1 MPVRYRP
8 EGSGA
13 EVKTRHQAL
22 SFTKSNMADKIVR
35 VCIRLGIG
43 GLFVINAS
51 GELFP
56 HQACK
61 QVNALKDENGILVEV
76 PETCREQFKE
86 VALKLGLKNSAQKVT
101 LFVNEGFHA
110 VSAGSTWFPA
120 GAVIGLPRW
129 YLYQT
134 KEDVETSGLK
144 FQGRNIQWDSEL
156 GETVKFC
163 YVPTNDM
170 IAFTIGHE
178 LAHIQRLD
186 FKMFDIFASPF
197 WLFLT
202 YKMIRFVHYRTFK
215 KQAMWNLLLN
225 LSVCGVNYFA
235 YRLVNRKVQHFSEFN
250 ADKISAECTPQI
262 AKGGVDFFTRR
273 LKLNLV
279 QRSLLG
285 EEGEDV
291 FTEEGNEVKSYT
303 HPRLTDR
310 LDKVKFILSNSDFQL
325 DSR

>member
-1 MPVRYRP
+1 MIDAETKIYSAIILGDRITRSQSQDRGRALSSIPSSDYRLCHAKNEAP
-8 EGSGA
+8 EEEA
-13 EVKTRHQAL
+13 EAL

-61 QVNALKDENGILVEV
+61 QVNALKDENGILVDV
-76 PETCREQFKE
+76 PETFREQFKE
-86 VALKLGLKNSAQKVT
+86 VAVKLGLKNSAQKVT

-134 KEDVETSGLK
+134 EEEVATSGLK

-163 YVPTNDM
+163 YVPTKDM

-186 FKMFDIFASPF
+186 FKMFDI
-197 WLFLT
+197 L
-202 YKMIRFVHYRTFK
+202 
-215 KQAMWNLLLN
+215 
-225 LSVCGVNYFA
+225 
-235 YRLVNRKVQHFSEFN
+235 
-250 ADKISAECTPQI
+250 
-262 AKGGVDFFTRR
+262 
-273 LKLNLV
+273 
-279 QRSLLG
+279 
-285 EEGEDV
+285 
-291 FTEEGNEVKSYT
+291 
-303 HPRLTDR
+303 PRLSGC
-310 LDKVKFILSNSDFQL
+310 F
-325 DSR
+325 

>member
-1 MPVRYRP
+1 
-8 EGSGA
+8 
-13 EVKTRHQAL
+13 
-22 SFTKSNMADKIVR
+22 MADKIVR

-51 GELFP
+51 GELLP

-86 VALKLGLKNSAQKVT
+86 VALNSKLGLKNSAHKVS

-129 YLYQT
+129 YLFQT
-134 KEDVETSGLK
+134 KEDVENSGLK

-156 GETVKFC
+156 GETLKYS
-163 YVPTNDM
+163 YVPTKDM

-202 YKMIRFVHYRTFK
+202 YKMVSFVHYRTFK
-215 KQAMWNLLLN
+215 KQAMWNLLLD
-225 LSVCGVNYFA
+225 LSVCGVSYFA
-235 YRLVNRKVQHFSEFN
+235 YRLVNRKVQHLSECN
-250 ADKISAECTPQI
+250 ADKASAECNPKI

-285 EEGEDV
+285 EEGGEY

-303 HPRLTDR
+303 HPQLTDR
-310 LDKVKFILSNSDFQL
+310 LDKVKFILSSSDFHL

>member
-1 MPVRYRP
+1 MTGRLVRYRP

-13 EVKTRHQAL
+13 EVKTKHQAL

-35 VCIRLGIG
+35 VCIRLG
-43 GLFVINAS
+43 FVINAS
-51 GELFP
+51 GELFA

-61 QVNALKDENGILVEV
+61 QVNALKDENGILVDV

-86 VALKLGLKNSAQKVT
+86 VAVKLGLKNSAQKVT

-134 KEDVETSGLK
+134 EEEVATSGLK

-163 YVPTNDM
+163 YVPTKDM

-202 YKMIRFVHYRTFK
+202 YKMVSFLHYRTFK
-215 KQAMWNLLLN
+215 KKAMWNLLLN

-235 YRLVNRKVQHFSEFN
+235 RTCES
-250 ADKISAECTPQI
+250 
-262 AKGGVDFFTRR
+262 KGTT
-273 LKLNLV
+273 LK
-279 QRSLLG
+279 
-285 EEGEDV
+285 
-291 FTEEGNEVKSYT
+291 
-303 HPRLTDR
+303 
-310 LDKVKFILSNSDFQL
+310 
-325 DSR
+325 